1 MTIRPGHESTPRR
14 LVRNHIRSGDRV
26 LEVGAGIGGVT
37 SEMVEV
43 ADFVIACEPQEDA
56 FSSLVSNVP
65 EAVALPLG
73 VTIGGTELKLYRTPE
88 FWNTSFW
95 LPETEQNQPKKKQQL
110 GRTFL
115 SVDANRIIRSLNIN
129 VLVMDCE
136 GYESVI
142 LNGLDSFALDQ
153 LRMVAVELHPKKCRT
168 VLLRDGLER
177 LTEAGFEMVEEE
189 LAHPEPGLFFRVY
202 LTNQS

>member
-1 MTIRPGHESTPRR
+1 M
-14 LVRNHIRSGDRV
+14 RNHIEEGDRV

-37 SEMVEV
+37 SEMVGV

-56 FSSLVSNVP
+56 FSSLVNNVP

-95 LPETEQNQPKKKQQL
+95 LPEEEQNQPKKKQQL

-115 SVDANRIIRSLNIN
+115 SVDANRIIRSLDIN

-142 LNGLDSFALDQ
+142 LNGLDTLGQ

-177 LTEAGFEMVEEE
+177 LTEAGFGIAEEE
-189 LAHPEPGLFFRVY
+189 LAHPEPGLYYRIY
-202 LTNQS
+202 LASQS